1 MARRLKLRCAWGG
14 LFVFLGLTLRAAEP
28 AGPPRNPAPDDS
40 AGPVAAAAPSMD
52 ELRHW
57 ITELASD
64 QFDTREAATRGLGQ
78 SGQPAVPLLVEA
90 AKGPS
95 LEVTCR
101 AIRALETIADQ
112 GNEPAFEAAQAA
124 LEQLAGSKS
133 RSVVRRAGVAL
144 QSLAP
149 IRRKHAVARIVELG
163 GIVKPLTLPRGI
175 LMPDDEDEHFIGQII
190 INRRWKGGDEGLIH
204 IRRLGEFQN
213 LFVTEAAKV
222 SDKALD
228 ALKQEFPNR
237 MIERRGN
244 AMLGIRG
251 GRESPYCQIADVT
264 PGSAAEKAG
273 LEPGDVIIKYD
284 GEEVRNFPRLV
295 ELTNGHDVGDTIHL
309 EINRMGD
316 VLKKDL
322 VLGEFQ

>member
-1 MARRLKLRCAWGG
+1 VLGG
-14 LFVFLGLTLRAAEP
+14 VFLFLGLTLRAADP
-28 AGPPRNPAPDDS
+28 ASPPQDRAADDS
-40 AGPVAAAAPSMD
+40 VTASAAAVPPAAPSIE

-57 ITELASD
+57 IAALASD
-64 QFDTREAATRGLGQ
+64 EFDTRESATRDLGHSGQ
-78 SGQPAVPLLVEA
+78 SAVPFLSEA
-90 AKGPS
+90 AQGPS

-101 AIRALETIADQ
+101 AIRALESIADH
-112 GNEPAFEAAQAA
+112 GNEAAFEAAQAA
-124 LEQLAGSKS
+124 LEQLSESKS
-133 RSVVRRAGVAL
+133 RSVVRRASVAL
-144 QSLAP
+144 QSLGP
-149 IRRKHAVARIVELG
+149 IRRKHAIARIIELG
-163 GIVKPLTLPRGI
+163 GIVKPVTLPRGI
-175 LMPDDEDEHFIGQII
+175 LMPDDEDDNLIGQVI

-204 IRRLGEFQN
+204 LRRLGEFQH
-213 LFVTEAAKV
+213 LFVTDAAHV

-264 PGSAAEKAG
+264 TGSAAEKAG

-295 ELTNGHDVGDTIHL
+295 ELTNSHDVGDTIQL
-309 EINRMGD
+309 EINRMGK

-322 VLGEFQ
+322 VLGEFK